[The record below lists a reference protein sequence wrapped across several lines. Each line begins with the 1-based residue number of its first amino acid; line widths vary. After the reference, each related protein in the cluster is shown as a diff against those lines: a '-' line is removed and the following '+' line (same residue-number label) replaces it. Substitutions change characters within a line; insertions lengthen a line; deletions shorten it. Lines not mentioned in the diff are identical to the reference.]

1 MYAKYFIL
9 VDSFCSAIGNERKAW
24 ERYDAF
30 KMKTILTI
38 ALAFSSLSVFGQCY
52 KRLDQTDTSNKTITL
67 KEYQATGKTPHSINH
82 NGYSMSFWSSNGK
95 IAEEGLE
102 LDHEKNGIWIA
113 YYPSGKIKS
122 IISYW
127 HGQED
132 GVKKLFYENGQI
144 ELEGYHFRKETP
156 QYREEWGYN
165 AELKDT
171 IGTIYVLNP
180 TILKHGTWNEYN
192 SDGKLLKATS
202 YNMGEIIWTKEY

>member
-1 MYAKYFIL
+1 MPVPVYVFYLSWKP
-9 VDSFCSAIGNERKAW
+9 DG
-24 ERYDAF
+24 AF

-38 ALAFSSLSVFGQCY
+38 VLAFLSMAVFGQCY
-52 KRLDQTDTSNKTITL
+52 KRLDQTDTSIKTMTL
-67 KEYQATGKTPHSINH
+67 KEYQATGKIPHLINH

-95 IAEEGLE
+95 IADEGLE

-144 ELEGYHFRKETP
+144 ELEGYHFRKEKP
-156 QYREEWGYN
+156 EYRENTEYN
-165 AELKDT
+165 EEFKDT
-171 IGTIYVLNP
+171 IGIIHLLNP
-180 TILKHGTWNEYN
+180 AIFKHGTWNEYN
-192 SDGKLLKATS
+192 LNGKLIKATL
-202 YNMGEIIWTKEY
+202 YNMGEVIWTKEY